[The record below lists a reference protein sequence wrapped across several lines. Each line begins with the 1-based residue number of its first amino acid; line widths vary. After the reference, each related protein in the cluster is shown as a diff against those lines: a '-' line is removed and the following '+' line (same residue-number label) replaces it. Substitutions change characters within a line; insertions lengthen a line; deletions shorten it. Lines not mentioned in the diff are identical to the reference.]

1 MLLKLFRSIVIG
13 LIVAGLLLVAMP
25 SLRQFNKLSAPQFDS
40 TDETPATYNQA
51 VRRAAPAVVNVYNRG
66 LNSSAHNQLEI
77 RTLGSGVIM
86 DDRGYIITNKHVIN
100 DADQIIVA
108 LQDGRVF
115 EALLVGSDSLTDL
128 AVLKI
133 NATGGLPTIPINRKR
148 TPHIGD
154 VVLAIGNPYNLG
166 QTITQGII
174 SATGRIGLNPSGRQN
189 FLQTDASINHGNS
202 GGALV
207 NSLGELMGI
216 NTLSFDKS
224 NDGETPEGIGFA
236 IPFQLATKIMDKLIR
251 DGRVIRGYIGIGG
264 REIAPMHTQ
273 GGGID
278 QIQGIVVNE
287 VAPGGPAANAGIQ
300 VNDVILSVNGT
311 PAVSAL
317 ETMDQVAEIRPG
329 SIIPVEVMRNTRPLT
344 DGHKKTELSAP
355 FFLPGQDHLLTNSSP
370 SVMSFFSVSS
380 MPSIAFCS
388 NALSVP
394 IDLRSSTPFLPSSS
408 G

>member
-1 MLLKLFRSIVIG
+1 MLCCSSFHFNDARIMFLKIIRSVAIG
-13 LIVAGLLLVAMP
+13 LAVGGLLLVAMP
-25 SLRQFNKLSAPQFDS
+25 SLRQFNKLAAPQFDS
-40 TDETPATYNQA
+40 ADETPASYNQA

-66 LNSSAHNQLEI
+66 LNSTSHNQLEI

-86 DDRGYIITNKHVIN
+86 DERGYIITNKHVIN

-133 NATGGLPTIPINRKR
+133 TATGGLPVIPINRKR
-148 TPHIGD
+148 SPHIGD

-189 FLQTDASINHGNS
+189 FLQTDAAINHGNS

-207 NSLGELMGI
+207 NSLGELIGI

-224 NDGETPEGIGFA
+224 NDGETPEGLGFA

-264 REIAPMHTQ
+264 REIAPLHAQ
-273 GGGID
+273 GGGGID

-287 VAPGGPAANAGIQ
+287 VSPGGPAAAAGLQ
-300 VNDVILSVNGT
+300 VNDVIVSVNGK
-311 PAVSAL
+311 PAISAL

-329 SIIPVEVMRNTRPLT
+329 SIIPVEVMREDKKLT
-344 DGHKKTELSAP
+344 LQVTIQEYPA
-355 FFLPGQDHLLTNSSP
+355 TN
-370 SVMSFFSVSS
+370 
-380 MPSIAFCS
+380 
-388 NALSVP
+388 
-394 IDLRSSTPFLPSSS
+394 
-408 G
+408 

>member
-1 MLLKLFRSIVIG
+1 MPGKLLRSVLIG
-13 LIVAGLLLVAMP
+13 LLVGGLLLALMP
-25 SLRQFNKLSAPQFDS
+25 SLRQWQLAPTTQNDTADDSPASYNAAVGGGGGGRRGELMPSLRQWKLAPTTQNDTADDS
-40 TDETPATYNQA
+40 PASENAA
-51 VRRAAPAVVNVYNRG
+51 VRRAAPAVVNVYNRA
-66 LNSSAHNQLEI
+66 LNSTSHNQL
-77 RTLGSGVIM
+77 TLGSGVIM
-86 DDRGYIITNKHVIN
+86 DQRGYILTNKHVIN

-133 NATGGLPTIPINRKR
+133 NATGGLPVIPINPKR

-174 SATGRIGLNPSGRQN
+174 SATGRIGLNPTGRQN

-251 DGRVIRGYIGIGG
+251 DGRVIRGYIGISG
-264 REIAPMHTQ
+264 REIAPLHAQ

-278 QIQGIVVNE
+278 QIQGIVVND
-287 VAPGGPAANAGIQ
+287 VAPDGPAAQAGIRA
-300 VNDVILSVNGT
+300 NDVIISVNDK

-329 SIIPVEVMRNTRPLT
+329 SEIPVVIMR
-344 DGHKKTELSAP
+344 DDKKITLHIAVQEYPA
-355 FFLPGQDHLLTNSSP
+355 TN
-370 SVMSFFSVSS
+370 
-380 MPSIAFCS
+380 
-388 NALSVP
+388 
-394 IDLRSSTPFLPSSS
+394 
-408 G
+408 

>member
-1 MLLKLFRSIVIG
+1 
-13 LIVAGLLLVAMP
+13 MP
-25 SLRQFNKLSAPQFDS
+25 SLRKNDAES
-40 TDETPATYNQA
+40 TPAYNSADDTPLSYNSA

-66 LNSSAHNQLEI
+66 VSNGGRNQLEI

-86 DDRGYIITNKHVIN
+86 DQRGYILTNKHVIN

-133 NATGGLPTIPINRKR
+133 NATTLPIIPINGKR

-154 VVLAIGNPYNLG
+154 VVMAIGNPYNLG

-174 SATGRIGLNPSGRQN
+174 SATGRIGLNPSGRQS

-236 IPFQLATKIMDKLIR
+236 IPTQLATKIMDKLIR

-264 REIAPMHTQ
+264 REIAPMHAPAA
-273 GGGID
+273 GID
-278 QIQGIVVNE
+278 QIQGIIVNE
-287 VAPGGPAANAGIQ
+287 VTPDGPAAHAGIQ
-300 VNDVILSVNGT
+300 VNDVIVSVNNK
-311 PAVSAL
+311 PAISAL

-329 SIIPVEVMRNTRPLT
+329 SVIPVVVMRDDKKLT
-344 DGHKKTELSAP
+344 LQVTVQEYPA
-355 FFLPGQDHLLTNSSP
+355 TN
-370 SVMSFFSVSS
+370 
-380 MPSIAFCS
+380 
-388 NALSVP
+388 
-394 IDLRSSTPFLPSSS
+394 
-408 G
+408 